1 MRLSYSGAAMR
12 RKKDLRVK
20 SELIQVKYPTMKQ
33 IHIYFIV
40 NIKTEI
46 FMFNI
51 GNSYLKFVSL

>member
-1 MRLSYSGAAMR
+1 MR

-20 SELIQVKYPTMKQ
+20 FELIQVKYPTMKQ